1 MATTCLLDEAGYM
14 VSIIPDKAYNTSML
28 KKSAIEAR
36 LRSASLPGL
45 PKEKLVIPDYQGFCI
60 DAIPDL
66 ACSLYGLSSTRAPL
80 LNSELSSLIESGFK
94 RVVLFVIDGLGYLY
108 LCDLLD
114 RFEDLY
120 LHRLIRD
127 GFFLPLTSVFPA
139 TTATALTT
147 YSTGC
152 TPQEHGML
160 GYRLYLKETGAI
172 TNMVRLSLL
181 GNSESNSAVKAG
193 MDLDTFLGVPTMYE
207 KLSAMGVQT
216 HLILSRHIASSGL
229 SSILYKSVDRV
240 SPAVSLSD
248 MLVIARRALEQASD
262 RVFVSLYWGAMDA
275 IAHTYGPGGEELVAE
290 FRAIDAALERELKG
304 SKDTLLILCAD
315 HGFVGMEEPD
325 YLSIC
330 DYPEL
335 EQNLVMPPVGETRAS
350 YLFVKTG
357 KKAAVAGC
365 INKNFAADIACI
377 DSRDAL
383 AQGLF
388 GLGEPGSRIYDRI
401 GDLIALSTGKRAL
414 YYPYKNGAKLRGMH
428 GGMTPQEMLVPLI
441 ACPL

>member
-1 MATTCLLDEAGYM
+1 MAATCPLDEAGHM
-14 VSIIPDKAYNTSML
+14 VSIILDKAYNSSMS
-28 KKSAIEAR
+28 KKSAIEAK
-36 LRSASLPGL
+36 LRTASLPGL
-45 PKEKLVIPDYQGFCI
+45 PKEKLVIPDYRGFCI

-66 ACSLYGLSSTRAPL
+66 VSSLYGLSSTRAPL
-80 LNSELSSLIESGFK
+80 LSLELSSLIDSGFK
-94 RVVLFVIDGLGYLY
+94 RVVLFLIDGLGYLH
-108 LCDLLD
+108 LCNLLD
-114 RFEDLY
+114 RFRKLY

-127 GFFLPLTSVFPA
+127 GIFLPLTSVFPA

-160 GYRLYLKETGAI
+160 GYRLYLKETCAI

-193 MDLDTFLGVPTMYE
+193 IDLETFLGVPTVYE

-229 SSILYKSVDRV
+229 SSILYKRIDCINPVV
-240 SPAVSLSD
+240 NLSD
-248 MLVIARRALEQASD
+248 MLVTARRVLEQTSD
-262 RVFVSLYWGAMDA
+262 RVFVSLYWGATDA
-275 IAHTYGPGGEELVAE
+275 IAHTHGPWGEEFTAE
-290 FRAIDAALERELKG
+290 FRAIDAALERELKD
-304 SKDTLLILCAD
+304 SKDTLLILCTD
-315 HGFVGMEEPD
+315 HGFVGMEESD

-350 YLFVKTG
+350 YLFVKPG
-357 KKAAVAGC
+357 KKTAVAGF
-365 INKNFAADIACI
+365 INENFGGDIVCI

-388 GLGEPGSRIYDRI
+388 GLGDPGSRIYDRI

-414 YYPYKNGAKLRGMH
+414 YYPYKNSTKLKGMH